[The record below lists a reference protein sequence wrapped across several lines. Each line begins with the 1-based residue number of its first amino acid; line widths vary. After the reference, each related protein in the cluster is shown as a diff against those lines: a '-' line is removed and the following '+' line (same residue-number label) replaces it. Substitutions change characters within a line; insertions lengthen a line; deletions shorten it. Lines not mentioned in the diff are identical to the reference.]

1 MVSPLE
7 KLRSIS
13 MEPPEE
19 AELMTSFS
27 LEPSRISAV
36 VTESWT
42 LL

>member
-7 KLRSIS
+7 KLRS

-36 VTESWT
+36 VTEIWT